1 MRLKK
6 QKRHRKVVRFFSAC
20 FGFREPYKV
29 LCDGTF
35 IHHLLL
41 HDLTPADDSLS
52 NLLGARV
59 LIFTSRCVIG
69 ELTSLGESHAMAVEA
84 SHQIITAMCDHEKR
98 VDAETCIQSIIGESN
113 SEHFFLAT
121 QDSELRKK
129 FREVPGVPVIYGL
142 RNSLFLEQPSL
153 NQRDFVKSTEE
164 KRLHMNESEYKKI
177 WKRELKEKLT
187 SAAAISTSVEEDFV
201 KRNRNNLVRTLGMVD
216 KVRFKKRRAKGP
228 NPLSCKKKKKQIEGT
243 SDTKNQTGLAAGTLN
258 KRKRNRKRKIDHKG
272 ESKFEQPK
280 NLVSSS

>member
-6 QKRHRKVVRFFSAC
+6 QKRHRKVVRFYSAC

-35 IHHLLL
+35 IHHILL
-41 HDLTPADDSLS
+41 HGLTPADKSLS

-59 LIFTSRCVIG
+59 LLFTSRCVIG
-69 ELTSLGESHAMAVEA
+69 ELTSLGESHAVALEA
-84 SHQIITAMCDHEKR
+84 AHQIMTAMCDHEKR

-121 QDSELRKK
+121 QDSEIRKK

-153 NQRDFVKSTEE
+153 NQKEFVKSTEE
-164 KRLHMNESEYKKI
+164 KRLHMDESEYQKI
-177 WKRELKEKLT
+177 WKRGLKEKLT
-187 SAAAISTSVEEDFV
+187 SAGAVSTSMEEFA
-201 KRNRNNLVRTLGMVD
+201 KTNRSNSMITLGAVD
-216 KVRFKKRRAKGP
+216 KVRLKKRRAKGP
-228 NPLSCKKKKKQIEGT
+228 NPLSCKKKKQNEGA
-243 SDTKNQTGLAAGTLN
+243 SVTKNQNGLAAGTLN
-258 KRKRNRKRKIDHKG
+258 KRKRNRKRKREDK
-272 ESKFEQPK
+272 ESKSEQPK
-280 NLVSSS
+280 S

>member
-35 IHHLLL
+35 IHHLVIHGLI
-41 HDLTPADDSLS
+41 PADDFLS

-59 LIFTSRCVIG
+59 LLFTSKCVIG
-69 ELTSLGESHAMAVEA
+69 ELTSLGESYATAVEA
-84 SHQIITAMCDHEKR
+84 AHQIITATCDHEKR

-121 QDSELRKK
+121 QDSKIRKK
-129 FREVPGVPVIYGL
+129 FREVPGVPIIYGL

-153 NQRDFVKSTEE
+153 NQREFVKSTEE
-164 KRLHMNESEYKKI
+164 KRLHMNESEYQKTL
-177 WKRELKEKLT
+177 KRQLNEKLA
-187 SAAAISTSVEEDFV
+187 SAGADSSLEVDFA
-201 KRNRNNLVRTLGMVD
+201 KRNRNSLVD
-216 KVRFKKRRAKGP
+216 KIRFKKRRAMGP
-228 NPLSCKKKKKQIEGT
+228 NPLSCKKKKKQQQKDGT
-243 SDTKNQTGLAAGTLN
+243 SLTKNQNELAAGTLN
-258 KRKRNRKRKIDHKG
+258 KRKRSRRRKRDSK
-272 ESKFEQPK
+272 ES
-280 NLVSSS
+280 